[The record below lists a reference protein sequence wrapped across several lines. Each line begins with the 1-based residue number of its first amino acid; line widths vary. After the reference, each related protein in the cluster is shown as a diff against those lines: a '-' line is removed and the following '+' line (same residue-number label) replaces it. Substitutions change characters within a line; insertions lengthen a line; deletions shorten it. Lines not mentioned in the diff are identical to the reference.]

1 MSGIQ
6 PHTLSDD
13 ELERMAYMQA
23 GALPTE
29 WAEAL
34 RKAFSREMQEPQR
47 TEDPHQLNLFDLK

>member
-1 MSGIQ
+1 MPGIQ
-6 PHTLSDD
+6 PHTLTDE

-34 RKAFSREMQEPQR
+34 RKAFAREMQEPQR
-47 TEDPHQLNLFDLK
+47 NEDPRQLNLFDQK